1 LAVNRDARNVFGKS
15 GGEPA
20 GAGNTAS
27 LRSDRVD
34 VAENDVV
41 NGIGVDA
48 RALHEGFDA
57 VSTNICG
64 VDL

>member
-1 LAVNRDARNVFGKS
+1 LAVNRDARDVLGES

-57 VSTNICG
+57 VSTNVCG

>member
-1 LAVNRDARNVFGKS
+1 LAVNRDARNLFGKS

-27 LRSDRVD
+27 LWSDRVD
-34 VAENDVV
+34 VAKNDIV

>member
-1 LAVNRDARNVFGKS
+1 VLGES

-41 NGIGVDA
+41 NSIGVDT
-48 RALHEGFDA
+48 RALDEGFDA